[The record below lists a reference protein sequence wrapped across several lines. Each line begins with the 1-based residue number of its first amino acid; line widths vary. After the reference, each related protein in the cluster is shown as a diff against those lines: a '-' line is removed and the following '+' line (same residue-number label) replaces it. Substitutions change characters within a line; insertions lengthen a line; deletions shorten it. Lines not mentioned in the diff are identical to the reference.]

1 MSKIIYFVVMDLT
14 KPNDS
19 PDAKVFYSQN
29 TSNDFAGVL
38 LDFAKRNGT
47 SPNDCRLFIYDTKKD
62 WERNRLHYASR
73 CISASSSW
81 EVLP

>member
-19 PDAKVFYSQN
+19 RDFMHFDSQH
-29 TSNDFAGVL
+29 SMNDFAGVL

-47 SPNDCRLFIYDTKKD
+47 SPNDCRLFIYDYKKD
-62 WERNRLHYASR
+62 WERNRLHYASI
-73 CISASSSW
+73 CNHETI
-81 EVLP
+81 